1 MRFKNIFAT
10 RNMIKE
16 SFITGNIP
24 SSREAYGISLRIAL
38 PSVIEMTSLAF
49 IGMISTAMVGR
60 WLGPEAVAAVGLVG
74 QPRMIFMAL
83 FFALNVGV
91 TAVISRRKGQENHR
105 EARLCVR
112 QAMLLAIVISIV
124 MSALAVS
131 LARPMMQLAGA
142 QPDTID
148 LATSYF
154 RITSMALPLNA
165 LTMTI
170 SAAQRGIGNTRVTMV
185 VNIAANIVNVIFHFL
200 LIEGRYGFPQ
210 LGVEGAAIAV
220 AISGGV
226 SLTLAVGSL
235 LKRNAYL
242 KVSRRDSWR
251 LDLPMIKSI
260 AKIGG
265 NSIFEQMCMRI
276 GFFVYVI
283 IVASLGT
290 AAFASHQIAMQLMHL
305 SFNFADGIAVATTA
319 LVGQQL
325 GAKRPDLSIMY
336 GKIGQRMALVVSMFL
351 CVFTVFGRFWFPSM
365 FTDDQSIIA
374 MTAGVMLILVVVQPI
389 QTSQLVMA
397 GCLRGA
403 GDTRFVAFTM
413 LISVALARPLV
424 SLLFVYGFN
433 MGLQGAWY
441 AIIVDQGLRL
451 IMLYGRFAK
460 GKWTEIKI

>member
-10 RNMIKE
+10 QNMVKE
-16 SFITGNIP
+16 SFIAGDIP

-49 IGMISTAMVGR
+49 IGMVSTAMVGR
-60 WLGPEAVAAVGLVG
+60 LGPEAVAAVALVG

-91 TAVISRRKGQENHR
+91 TAVISRRKGQGKQG

-124 MSALAVS
+124 MSVLAVS

-142 QPDTID
+142 QYDTID
-148 LATSYF
+148 LAASYF
-154 RITSMALPLNA
+154 RITSMTMPLTA

-185 VNIAANIVNVIFHFL
+185 VNLAANIVNVFFHFL
-200 LIEGRYGFPQ
+200 LIEGQFGLPG
-210 LGVEGAAIAV
+210 LGIDGAAIAV
-220 AISGGV
+220 AISSGV
-226 SLTLAVGSL
+226 GLIFAVGSL
-235 LKRNAYL
+235 LKRDAYL
-242 KVSRRDSWR
+242 KISRRDNWR
-251 LDLPMIKSI
+251 LNVPMIKSI
-260 AKIGG
+260 ARIGG
-265 NSIFEQMCMRI
+265 NSIFEQMCLRI

-290 AAFASHQIAMQLMHL
+290 AALASHQIAMQLMHL

-336 GKIGQRMALVVSMFL
+336 GKIGQRIAFIVAMLL
-351 CVFTVFGRFWFPSM
+351 CVFTVAGRFWFPSL

-374 MTAGVMLILVVVQPI
+374 TTASLMLILAMVQPI

-413 LISVALARPLV
+413 LVSVALARPLF
-424 SLLFVYGFN
+424 SWLLVFGFN

-441 AIIVDQGLRL
+441 AIIADQGLRL
-451 IMLYGRFAK
+451 ILLYGRFAR